1 MEDWTLINGEFELE
15 TEGPWRFEI
24 NLYILLIKLEDCRGK
39 LNASLFPFNFKPK
52 ETTLLKFL
60 EDRDEN
66 FANGFKLSSNGI
78 WDKCKVLT

>member
-1 MEDWTLINGEFELE
+1 M
-15 TEGPWRFEI
+15 
-24 NLYILLIKLEDCRGK
+24 
-39 LNASLFPFNFKPK
+39 FPFNFKPK